1 MSPLKTSL
9 NQLSASTLE
18 SAMLLQDP
26 QAYLLAVNH
35 TIVIAVIYSSDLS
48 IEDGTH
54 LCIPIIFW
62 NLTIITSNKNK
73 WLLSEFYGALK
84 LKKKLHI

>member
-1 MSPLKTSL
+1 MSPLKTTL

-35 TIVIAVIYSSDLS
+35 TIEIVVIYSSDMS
-48 IEDGTH
+48 IEDGTY
-54 LCIPIIFW
+54 LCIRIIFW
-62 NLTIITSNKNK
+62 NLTIITSNK
-73 WLLSEFYGALK
+73 WLLSELYGALK

>member
-35 TIVIAVIYSSDLS
+35 TIVIAVIYSSDMS
-48 IEDGTH
+48 IEDSTY

-62 NLTIITSNKNK
+62 NLNIITSNK
-73 WLLSEFYGALK
+73 WLLSELYGALK

>member
-1 MSPLKTSL
+1 MSPFKTSL

-35 TIVIAVIYSSDLS
+35 TTVIVIYFSDLS
-48 IEDGTH
+48 IEGGTH
-54 LCIPIIFW
+54 LCIPIICW
-62 NLTIITSNKNK
+62 DLAIITSNK
-73 WLLSEFYGALK
+73 
-84 LKKKLHI
+84 